1 MKFSLICLSL
11 VSAFSLVSCGSFESR
26 SRSAGSQQAGSPI
39 DPSQN
44 GTVLVPAA
52 VGAAP
57 VATAFSRYV
66 ATTPHAVE
74 CIDRFVAMGFPDA
87 ALIEN
92 AVERNTITR
101 YDNVIAVGDY
111 QATSVPV
118 LNVITLDAYKS
129 AVDLRLFNPLGYYC
143 IVSTVS
149 FNSTIRLQRSCS
161 AQLVTMF
168 SSDTQAPAGLHFWN
182 FFHVPVSNTTSS
194 GVSSQPVELP
204 CVP

>member
-1 MKFSLICLSL
+1 MKLSLICMSL
-11 VSAFSLVSCGSFESR
+11 VSAFSLISCGSFDSR
-26 SRSAGSQQAGSPI
+26 SKSAGAAQAGSPA
-39 DPSQN
+39 QN
-44 GTVLVPAA
+44 GTIYPAA
-52 VGAAP
+52 VAAAP

-66 ATTPHAVE
+66 ASTPHAVE

-101 YDNVIAVGDY
+101 YSDIIAVGDY
-111 QATSVPV
+111 QTTAVPV

-129 AVDLRLFNPLGYYC
+129 AVDLRLFNPMGYYC

-149 FNSTIRLQRSCS
+149 FNSKITLQRSCS

-168 SSDTQAPAGLHFWN
+168 SSDTQAPAGLHFFKW
-182 FFHVPVSNTTSS
+182 FHVPTSNTTSS
-194 GVSSQPVELP
+194 GVSSQPAELP

>member
-11 VSAFSLVSCGSFESR
+11 VSAFSLISCGSFESR

-44 GTVLVPAA
+44 GTVIVPAA

-101 YDNVIAVGDY
+101 YSDIIAVGDY
-111 QATSVPV
+111 QTTSVPV
-118 LNVITLDAYKS
+118 LNVITLDAYQS

-149 FNSTIRLQRSCS
+149 FNSQITLQRSCS

-168 SSDTQAPAGLHFWN
+168 SSDTRAPAGLHFFKW
-182 FFHVPVSNTTSS
+182 FTPTSNTTSS